1 MNKNMNEILEIE
13 KQIEEMICSIS
24 AQACAEIENSPMPG
38 VKKLGGNAVA
48 VKLSEV
54 MKNHNLILTPEY
66 YIPESQ
72 ARVVATALS
81 GVKRASELQKKVM
94 EMLRTKSVKIGGNTH
109 VLNPQ
114 TLAVLANYVTSE

>member
-1 MNKNMNEILEIE
+1 MNKNMNEILKIE

-54 MKNHNLILTPEY
+54 RKHNLILTPEY

-81 GVKRASELQKKVM
+81 GVKRASELQKKVT

-114 TLAVLANYVTSE
+114 TLAVLANYVTSK